1 MTSKWQEDLWN
12 IPSCKMWNLEKI
24 TLLVIKVNFFN
35 AFILTSL
42 IKQKTKSELYYYASQ
57 IHV

>member
-24 TLLVIKVNFFN
+24 TFLVIKVNFFN
-35 AFILTSL
+35 AFIFDF
-42 IKQKTKSELYYYASQ
+42 INKRKD
-57 IHV
+57 